1 MRALT
6 IPAYDETS
14 PLTLTELATPLPA
27 PAEVRVRVEAAGVNP
42 VDPFIRSGGF
52 AAVSTQQSPQVVA
65 GWELAGVVDALGA
78 GVTGWP
84 IGTAVVA
91 LIDWVG
97 APGGAH
103 AEQVVLPADLLAAR
117 PDALAPAV
125 AATVPLNAL
134 TAHQAVAELHP
145 RAGATVVVTGA
156 AGAVGS
162 FAVQFAAGT
171 GARVVAVA
179 GSEDEQT
186 VRRLGAEI
194 FVARSDDPVAAVRAI
209 LPDGVDGIVDAALLG
224 ESIIDLVRPGGTFVG
239 LTPYSTPSPRS
250 EVTTVS
256 LNVHGDGRTLAT
268 IMDAIAR
275 GELAVREVETYP
287 AAEGASAYARL
298 AKSGRRTGLSLLF

>member
-6 IPAYDETS
+6 IPAYGETS
-14 PLTLTELATPLPA
+14 PLTLTELPTPEPG
-27 PAEVRVRVEAAGVNP
+27 PGEVRVRVEAAGVNP

-52 AAVSTQQSPQVVA
+52 AAMSTQQLPQVVA
-65 GWELAGVVDALGA
+65 GWELAGVVEALGA

-84 IGTAVVA
+84 VGTAVVA

-97 APGGAH
+97 APGGTH

-117 PDALAPAV
+117 PDAVAPAL

-134 TAHQAVAELHP
+134 TAHQAVTELHQA
-145 RAGATVVVTGA
+145 AGATVLVTGA
-156 AGAVGS
+156 AGAVGA

-171 GARVVAVA
+171 GVRVVALA
-179 GSEDEQT
+179 GPEDEQT

-194 FVARSDDPVAAVRAI
+194 FVARNDEPAAALRAA
-209 LPDGVDGIVDAALLG
+209 LPDGVDGVVDAALLG

-239 LTPYSTPSPRS
+239 LTPHSTPSPRPG
-250 EVTTVS
+250 VATHS

-275 GELAVREVETYP
+275 GELAVREVETYS

-298 AKSGRRTGLSLLF
+298 AKSGRRTGLSLVF